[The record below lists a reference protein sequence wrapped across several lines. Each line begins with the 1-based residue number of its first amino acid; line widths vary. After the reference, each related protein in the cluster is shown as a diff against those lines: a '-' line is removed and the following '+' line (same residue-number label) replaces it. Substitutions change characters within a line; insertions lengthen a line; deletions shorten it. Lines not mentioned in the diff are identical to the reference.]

1 MGNPKFYFF
10 PEPDGSHKVEIDL
23 GEGLAE
29 FFFDFEVERVTGVA
43 LDGGMYRS
51 TTTHRQIITIQRDRF
66 TAGEDL
72 AIKFAALQN
81 HLDRGFSCAFAV
93 DSDRAWCY
101 PITTPPSGGDTNL
114 QVSGDPF
121 RGMVGLFTPL
131 ANDYSNII
139 SQNPNLVFEQNKI
152 KSSFSSVGW
161 SVGSGGTLPLENKVA
176 FSYSAPS
183 FITHY
188 RYFPLLKRPNADV
201 GQNIITNEGGRLF
214 SLSIRLVIDT
224 AAMFAFH
231 PDVDQS
237 AGQANTWIGD
247 PVVGGVVAGQ
257 VTLDRPSSTPQIS
270 GTYNALTTPRV
281 TKPWWA

>member
-10 PEPDGSHKVEIDL
+10 PEPDGSHKVDIDL

-29 FFFDFEVERVTGVA
+29 FFFDFDVERVTGVA

-93 DSDRAWCY
+93 DSSHAWCY
-101 PITTPPSGGDTNL
+101 PITTFPSGGDRIIE
-114 QVSGDPF
+114 VSGDPF
-121 RGMVGLFTPL
+121 TGVTGTNTPL
-131 ANDYSNII
+131 AHDYVNII
-139 SQNPNLVFEQNKI
+139 AQNPNLVFEQNKI
-152 KSSFSSVGW
+152 TPSFSAPGHFPRF
-161 SVGSGGTLPLENKVA
+161 GGRITLVNNIA

-183 FITHY
+183 FVTHY
-188 RYFPLLKRPNADV
+188 RYFPILKRPNSDV

-214 SLSIRLVIDT
+214 SLSIRLVVDT

-231 PDVDQS
+231 PDVNIS
-237 AGQANTWIGD
+237 AGQANQGSWVGD
-247 PVVGGVVAGQ
+247 PVTGGVFGGLR
-257 VTLDRPSSTPQIS
+257 TLDRPGMIIDLKAE
-270 GTYNALTTPRV
+270 NAIPKV